1 MTGVPEANSGAPPQ
15 MTVPPSQMTVPPSAI
30 PVPPSAVQVGITGCC
45 PRCGKASIFRKL
57 IIFVPRCPACGLD
70 MSQFNVGDGAASF
83 LILIVGAIVTG
94 LAMWLEL
101 SRSPPWYVHVLLWLP
116 LTLILSLGLMRIA
129 KGLLLALE
137 YRHSAREGRR
147 R

>member
-1 MTGVPEANSGAPPQ
+1 MTGVPDASSGAPP
-15 MTVPPSQMTVPPSAI
+15 SS
-30 PVPPSAVQVGITGCC
+30 VQVGLTGCC
-45 PRCGKASIFRKL
+45 PRCGKASIFRGL
-57 IIFVPRCPACGLD
+57 IAFVPRCQACHLD

-83 LILIVGAIVTG
+83 LILVVGAIVTG

-116 LTLILSLGLMRIA
+116 LTIALSLGLMRLV

-137 YRHSAREGRR
+137 FRHGAREGRQ
-147 R
+147 

>member
-1 MTGVPEANSGAPPQ
+1 VTGVPDATSGAPP
-15 MTVPPSQMTVPPSAI
+15 T
-30 PVPPSAVQVGITGCC
+30 PVHVSLTGCC
-45 PRCGKASIFRKL
+45 PRCGKASIFRSL
-57 IIFVPRCPACGLD
+57 IVFVPRCSRCGLD

-83 LILIVGAIVTG
+83 LILVVGAIVTG

-116 LTLILSLGLMRIA
+116 LTIVLSLGLMRLV

-137 YRHSAREGRR
+137 FRHGAREGRQ
-147 R
+147 